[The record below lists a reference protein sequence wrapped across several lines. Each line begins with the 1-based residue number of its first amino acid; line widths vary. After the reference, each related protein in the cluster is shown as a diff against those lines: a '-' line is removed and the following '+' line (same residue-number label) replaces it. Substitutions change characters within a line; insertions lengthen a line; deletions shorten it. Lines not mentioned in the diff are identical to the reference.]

1 MRRLL
6 PGPATELSPAEAYA
20 DVPTAAGRP
29 GVRVNM
35 VASLDGAITVEGRSG
50 GLGGD
55 ADRRVFMALRALA
68 DVILVGAGTV
78 RNEGYGPPRLPE
90 EVQAARRERGQAR
103 LPRIAVVTRSL
114 TLDWGSR
121 FFTEAPDDARP
132 LVVTC
137 AAAPEAERRRG
148 AEVAEMLIAGGDD
161 VDVGDALARLG
172 GEGVASVLCEGG
184 PYLNRALAADGLLD
198 ELCLTVSPLLVGGA
212 GPRML
217 AGAAPSSGG
226 VPMTLHAAYED
237 EGFLFLRHR
246 AGAAEGS

>member
-6 PGPATELSPAEAYA
+6 PGPAAEVSPAEAYA
-20 DVPTAAGRP
+20 DVPVATGRP

-55 ADRRVFMALRALA
+55 ADWRVFMALRALA

-78 RNEGYGPPRLPE
+78 RNEGYGPPRLDD

-114 TLDWGSR
+114 TLDWDSR
-121 FFTEAPDDARP
+121 FFAEAPDDARP
-132 LVVTC
+132 LVLTC
-137 AAAPEAERRRG
+137 AAAPEDGRRRA
-148 AEVAEMLIAGGDD
+148 AEVAELVVAGDDD
-161 VDVGDALARLG
+161 VDVGEALARLG
-172 GEGVASVLCEGG
+172 GQGVASVLCEGG

-217 AGAAPSSGG
+217 AGAAPSPGG
-226 VPMTLHAAYED
+226 VPMALHAAYED

-246 AGAAEGS
+246 AGAAERV